1 MFSHTKI
8 VIVDDIIDNIRVAL
22 NYLKDLNCE
31 IIYALNGK
39 DALDRII
46 MHKPNLILMDVMMPD
61 VSGFDVVEVLN
72 RDSELSKIPVIFLTA
87 KNDPED
93 IQKGFELGCVD
104 YILKPFNGNE
114 LVSRVKTHL
123 KLSNYQKSLEN
134 EVFLKTLDIEN
145 LKNIII
151 EAMGNLAEYR
161 DNETGEHIK
170 RTQMY
175 IKLMCQYM
183 IKNEIYQSVI
193 DEEYIKLLIKSA
205 PLHDIGKIAISD
217 SVLLKPG
224 KLNEQEFEIMKKHTL
239 LGEKIIDKLL
249 EKTGPT
255 TFLEVAKEIAGKH
268 HEKWDG
274 SGYPYGLS
282 KHNIPLCARI
292 MAIVDVYDA
301 LVSKR
306 VYKDAFPHEQ
316 ALEIIRDSSGTHF
329 EPILVMVF
337 LAIEK
342 EFNIVQIKFKD

>member
-1 MFSHTKI
+1 MFEYTKI
-8 VIVDDIIDNIRVAL
+8 VIVDDILDNIRVAL
-22 NYLKDLNCE
+22 NYLQDLKCE
-31 IIYALNGK
+31 VIYALNGK

-46 MHKPNLILMDVMMPD
+46 IHKPDLILMDVMMPD
-61 VSGFDVVEVLN
+61 VSGFDVVEILKKDN
-72 RDSELSKIPVIFLTA
+72 ELSKIPVIFLTA
-87 KNDPED
+87 KNDSTD
-93 IQKGFELGCVD
+93 IQRGFELGCVD

-114 LVSRVKTHL
+114 LISRVKTHL
-123 KLSNYQKSLEN
+123 QLSSYQKSLEK

-170 RTQMY
+170 RTKMY

-183 IKNEIYQSVI
+183 IKNEIYQGII

-217 SVLLKPG
+217 SILLKPG
-224 KLNEQEFEIMKKHTL
+224 KLTEEEFIKMKEHAL
-239 LGEKIIDKLL
+239 LGEKIINKIL

-282 KHNIPLCARI
+282 KHDIPLCARI

-306 VYKDAFPHEQ
+306 VYKEAFTHEK
-316 ALEIIRDSSGTHF
+316 AVEIIRDSSGTHF
-329 EPILVMVF
+329 EPILVIVF

-342 EFNIVQIKFKD
+342 EFNTIQTKFKD